1 VGTAHHL
8 QFRQNSKINLLGINP
23 MANITLKDLA
33 NFQDN
38 GSFIQ
43 DLSEDQTKLQGGMCA
58 FSTDENSRGCSDV
71 IINFPEKFNLIKFIP
86 KRK

>member
-1 VGTAHHL
+1 
-8 QFRQNSKINLLGINP
+8 

-33 NFQDN
+33 NLQDN

-43 DLSEDQTKLQGGMCA
+43 DLSEEQISLRGGMCVA
-58 FSTDENSRGCSDV
+58 SDGESSGGCADV
-71 IINFPEKFNLIKFIP
+71 IINFPEKFDFIKFIL

>member
-1 VGTAHHL
+1 
-8 QFRQNSKINLLGINP
+8 

-33 NFQDN
+33 NLQDN

-43 DLSEDQTKLQGGMCA
+43 DLSEEQISLRGGMCVA
-58 FSTDENSRGCSDV
+58 SDGESSGGCSDV
-71 IINFPEKFNLIKFIP
+71 IINFPEKFDFIKFIP